1 MKKLIQAVMVVAVG
15 MTVIPLWAAD
25 GPRFNVAAVKNA
37 EKVIFTCEN
46 VAGEKLVLKIKDQTG
61 KVVHQETITQ
71 PTARLYDVS
80 PLGKGAYQFEL
91 IGKGGVTTQQVEVR
105 GKDAATLIMS
115 VTESAQKGLFHLAY
129 FQNFAKEK
137 VDIRIFNEKGD
148 EIYQGYSTA
157 EDFYRFFDL
166 TKQPSGNYTFT
177 ITCGE
182 QVISQTV
189 RIAR

>member
-1 MKKLIQAVMVVAVG
+1 MKKLIQAALVLAAGMAVV
-15 MTVIPLWAAD
+15 PLWAAD
-25 GPRFNVAAVKNA
+25 GPKFNVAAVKNA
-37 EKVIFTCEN
+37 EKVIFACDN
-46 VAGEKLVLKIKDQTG
+46 AAGEKLVLKIKDQTG
-61 KVVHQETITQ
+61 KIVHQETIAQ
-71 PTARLYDVS
+71 SAARLYDVS
-80 PLGKGAYQFEL
+80 LLGKGAYQFEL
-91 IGKGGVTTQQVEVR
+91 IGKDGVTTQLVEVR
-105 GKDAATLIMS
+105 GKDTAKLVMN
-115 VTESAQKGLFHLAY
+115 VTEGAQKGLFHLAY

-137 VDIRIFNEKGD
+137 VDISILNEKG
-148 EIYQGYSTA
+148 EEVYNGSSTA

>member
-1 MKKLIQAVMVVAVG
+1 MKKLIQATLVLAAGMAVV
-15 MTVIPLWAAD
+15 PLWAAD
-25 GPRFNVAAVKNA
+25 GPKFNVAAVKNA
-37 EKVIFTCEN
+37 EKVIFACDN
-46 VAGEKLVLKIKDQTG
+46 AASEKLVLKIKDKAG
-61 KVVHQETITQ
+61 NVVHQETITQ

-80 PLGKGAYQFEL
+80 LLGKGAYQFEL
-91 IGKGGVTTQQVEVR
+91 ISKDGTTTKSVEVR
-105 GKDAATLIMS
+105 GKDASTLVMN
-115 VTESAQKGLFHLAY
+115 VTEGAQKGLFHLAY
-129 FQNFAKEK
+129 FQNFAKER

-148 EIYQGYSTA
+148 ELYNGNSTA

-189 RIAR
+189 HIAR